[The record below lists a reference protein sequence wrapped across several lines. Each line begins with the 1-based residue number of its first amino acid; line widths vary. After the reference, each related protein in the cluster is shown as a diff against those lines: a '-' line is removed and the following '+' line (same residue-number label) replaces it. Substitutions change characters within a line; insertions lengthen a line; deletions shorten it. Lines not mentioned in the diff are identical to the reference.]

1 MSYLFCKSYHYHCSI
16 VKCCRNVDFDLKKLI
31 LSTQQEKIMDFEY
44 CEEYLRSS
52 IKENSIKESSIKENK
67 FSFSSHLY
75 IDKINQ

>member
-1 MSYLFCKSYHYHCSI
+1 M
-16 VKCCRNVDFDLKKLI
+16 DFDLKKLI

-52 IKENSIKESSIKENK
+52 IKVNSIKESSIKENK
-67 FSFSSHLY
+67 FSFSSHLH

>member
-1 MSYLFCKSYHYHCSI
+1 M
-16 VKCCRNVDFDLKKLI
+16 DFDLKKLI